1 MENDNEN
8 NHPCVHGDL
17 CRQYMRKKRVI
28 LCDTCPKC
36 EYYEPKID
44 MKSTSEDLLIVRCQ
58 KDAMN
63 EKIPFLQKELCRMKK
78 DGVVVLPKGIEL
90 FAVPKDVQIVW

>member
-1 MENDNEN
+1 MENDNTDK
-8 NHPCVHGDL
+8 PACVHGYL
-17 CRQYMRKKRVI
+17 CRQYMREKRVI
-28 LCDTCPKC
+28 LRDTCPKC

-58 KDAMN
+58 KDVMN

-90 FAVPKDVQIVW
+90 FAVPRDVRIVW